1 MSKKYWLVAVVLWLS
16 VDCTSGF
23 GHEGPD
29 PRGSWLFDS
38 AFVDGSRLKSQA
50 GPDLE
55 AVGSAS
61 PEKVG
66 KLNCVRLDGNASYFV
81 APDAW
86 DKVRT
91 VLPTAAITIS
101 AWVSV
106 DSTLE
111 NGGIV
116 SAFQDNG
123 NFEKGWVLGYNQ
135 KTFSFGLSSKG
146 ADDGDGKMT
155 YLSGKTAIE
164 LGKWYHVCG
173 VYDGESMQLWVNGQL
188 DGESTEQNGEIL
200 YPDKAR
206 LAVGA
211 YLDSNESFPLDGRI
225 GQVVVYD
232 LAAKPAWISHD
243 FEHQKHWVSLPAK
256 LNPSKEFE
264 FLIKPYLQFATKD
277 SIKVMCEV
285 NRPAKVSV
293 KYGETSKF
301 TETVTAVSPDRLLH
315 TASLENL
322 KPEMGYYYQVIVEEE
337 GREDSIRGEVGSF
350 QTASLPSTPFAFAV
364 MGDTQGNPAVNGKL
378 SQYAWALRPNFLV
391 IPGDLVDDGPVKNQ
405 WVNEFFASMNPLI
418 SRVPFYPVLGNH
430 ERNADYYYRYMD
442 LPAPEYYYSFQY
454 GNAMFFMLDSN
465 KKVDEESEQYR
476 WLEKQLQAL
485 EEREKAGTSDV
496 TWKFVSYHHPSYSS
510 DEDDYGNLW
519 KGKST
524 WGDMRIRPLTKLFD
538 RYAMDVVWNGHI
550 HSYERTWPIING
562 NVSEDSGTVYMVTG
576 GGGGGLEQAGPI
588 RPPFQ
593 NNVRRGHHFVFVAI
607 NGNTLELKSFDLEGK
622 LFDTVTLKKS
632 SKHLVNVRNALQEL
646 QRAIPALDR
655 GLPQ

>member
-1 MSKKYWLVAVVLWLS
+1 MVLARKKTIMSIRWVFRVTILLVGLM
-16 VDCTSGF
+16 CGSGF
-23 GHEGPD
+23 AHEGPD
-29 PRGSWLFDS
+29 PRACWLFDA
-38 AFVDGSRLKSQA
+38 AFSDGKSLKSQA
-50 GPDLE
+50 GPNLE
-55 AVGSAS
+55 MVGSPRS
-61 PEKVG
+61 EKVG
-66 KLNCVRLDGNASYFV
+66 KLNCMRLDGNESYFV
-81 APDAW
+81 AQDSW
-86 DKVRT
+86 GKVRSS
-91 VLPTAAITIS
+91 LPTDAITIS
-101 AWVSV
+101 SWVGV
-106 DSTLE
+106 DATLD

-116 SAFQDNG
+116 SVFQDNG

-135 KTFSFGLSSKG
+135 KSFSFGLSTQG

-155 YLSGKTAIE
+155 YLSGKTPIE
-164 LGKWYHVCG
+164 PGKWYHLCA
-173 VYDGESMQLWVNGQL
+173 VYDGETMQLWVNGQL
-188 DGESTEQNGEIL
+188 DGTSTEQKGDIL
-200 YPDKAR
+200 YPDDAR
-206 LAVGA
+206 LAIGA
-211 YLDSNESFPLDGRI
+211 YLDSNESFPLEGRL

-232 LAAKPAWISHD
+232 LAAKPAWIAHD
-243 FEHQKHWVSLPAK
+243 FEHQQHWVSLPAK
-256 LNPSKEFE
+256 LDPSKEFE
-264 FLIKPYLQFATKD
+264 FLIKPYLQFATKE
-277 SIKVMCEV
+277 SIKMMCEV

-301 TETVTAVSPDRLLH
+301 TDTVVAVSPDGLLH
-315 TASLENL
+315 TASLVNL

-337 GREDSIRGEVGSF
+337 GREDSIQAEISSF
-350 QTASLPSTPFAFAV
+350 QTASQPSTPFAFAV

-391 IPGDLVDDGPVKNQ
+391 IPGDLVDDGPIKNQ

-465 KKVDEESEQYR
+465 KKVDEESEQYQ
-476 WLEKQLQAL
+476 WLEKQLQTL
-485 EEREKAGTSDV
+485 QEREKAGTSEV

-550 HSYERTWPIING
+550 HSYERTWPILNG

-622 LFDTVTLKKS
+622 LFDTVTLKKA
-632 SKHLVNVRNALQEL
+632 KKR
-646 QRAIPALDR
+646 
-655 GLPQ
+655 

>member
-1 MSKKYWLVAVVLWLS
+1 MSAHLFFWKKVPHYSLENHKVMLKSISLVLALLTFSSQCLVA
-16 VDCTSGF
+16 F
-23 GHEGPD
+23 GHDGPD
-29 PRGSWLFDS
+29 PRAAWLFDS
-38 AFVDGSRLKSQA
+38 AFLDGDVMRSQSGPNLKM
-50 GPDLE
+50 
-55 AVGSAS
+55 VGSAIS
-61 PEKVG
+61 EKVG
-66 KLNCVRLDGNASYFV
+66 KLNCLRLDGNQSYFV
-81 APDAW
+81 AQDTW
-86 DKVRT
+86 SKIVGT
-91 VLPTAAITIS
+91 LPTDAITIS

-106 DSTLE
+106 DSMLE

-123 NFEKGWVLGYNQ
+123 NAETGWVLGYNQ
-135 KTFSFGLSSKG
+135 KTFSFGLSTAG

-155 YLSGKTAIE
+155 YLSGKTPIE
-164 LGKWYHVCG
+164 PGKWYHLCA
-173 VYDGESMQLWVNGQL
+173 VYDGIAMQLWVNGQL
-188 DGESTEQNGEIL
+188 DGESKEQHGKIL
-200 YPDKAR
+200 YPNDAR
-206 LAVGA
+206 LAIGA
-211 YLDSNESFPLDGRI
+211 YLDSNESFPLQGRL
-225 GQVVVYD
+225 GQVVIYD
-232 LAAKPAWISHD
+232 LAAKPAWVSHD
-243 FEHQKHWVSLPAK
+243 FEHQKHWVALPAK
-256 LNPSKEFE
+256 LDPSKEFE

-293 KYGETSKF
+293 KYGETSSF
-301 TETVTAVSPDRLLH
+301 TDSVVAISEDRLLH
-315 TASLENL
+315 TASLNGL

-337 GREDSIRGEVGSF
+337 GKEDIIRGEVSSF
-350 QTASLPSTPFAFAV
+350 QTSSLPSTPFAFAI

-391 IPGDLVDDGPVKNQ
+391 IPGDLVDDGPIKNQ

-465 KKVDEESEQYR
+465 KKVDEESEQYV

-485 EEREKAGTSDV
+485 QEREKAGTSDMV
-496 TWKFVSYHHPSYSS
+496 WKFVSYHHPSYSS

-524 WGDMRIRPLTKLFD
+524 WGDMRIRPMTKLFD

-550 HSYERTWPIING
+550 HSYERTWPILNG
-562 NVSEDSGTVYMVTG
+562 NVSEESGTVYMVTG

-593 NNVRRGHHFVFVAI
+593 NNVRRGHHFVYVAI
-607 NGNTLELKSFDLEGK
+607 NGRTLELKSFDLEGK
-622 LFDTVTLKKS
+622 LFDTVTLKKAMR
-632 SKHLVNVRNALQEL
+632 KQ
-646 QRAIPALDR
+646 Q
-655 GLPQ
+655 